1 MDQNSGNSSLWFC
14 DFIHSK
20 FCFRQKLNI
29 MQKSDRKEQL
39 SNFREYLKTKETCHL
54 RAIVCNFRIFFKK
67 SRPPNFTDMAE
78 IWHEG
83 WF

>member
-1 MDQNSGNSSLWFC
+1 MP
-14 DFIHSK
+14 
-20 FCFRQKLNI
+20 
-29 MQKSDRKEQL
+29 KSDRKEQL

-54 RAIVCNFRIFFKK
+54 RAIVCNFRIFLKK

-83 WF
+83 WFQGPNHEMGIKKLKLFLLGKKNR